1 MISTKRKLVAA
12 LACRS
17 GGGRLYGKP
26 LQFLSIEREVRIID
40 HIISCLKSLN
50 CIDQIILGIAEGV
63 ENKIFESIA
72 LANEVEFVVG
82 SEEDVLSRL
91 IQCGLHGAATDIF
104 RVTTESPF
112 VHFEKVEFAWRRHI
126 KNGNSAT
133 FLDEAID
140 GCGFEILKLEALE
153 MSHLK
158 GSSRH
163 RSELCTLY
171 IRENPQDFLIDR
183 VEIEGRFKRRDLR
196 LTVDYP
202 EDLVVC
208 RAVYNELHEDAPN
221 ISVDDIITFLD
232 SRSDLRSLLSAF
244 VDDGYSSMYL

>member
-1 MISTKRKLVAA
+1 MITNKRKLVAA

-26 LQFLSIEREVRIID
+26 LQFLSIETEVRIID
-40 HIISCLKSLN
+40 HIIRCLKSIS
-50 CIDQIILGIAEGV
+50 CIDQIVLGIAEGV

-82 SEEDVLSRL
+82 SEEDVLARL
-91 IQCGLHGAATDIF
+91 IQCGLHGTATDIF

-112 VHFEKVEFAWRRHI
+112 VHFEKVGFAWRRHL

-133 FLDEAID
+133 FLDEVID

-153 MSHLK
+153 ESHLR
-158 GSSRH
+158 GERRH
-163 RSELCTLY
+163 RSELCSLF

-183 VEIEGRFKRRDLR
+183 VEIEDRFKRPDLR

-208 RAVYNELHEDAPN
+208 RAVYNELHDNAPN

-232 SRSDLRSLLSAF
+232 SRSDLKSLLSAF
-244 VDDGYSSMYL
+244 VDKGYSTMYL